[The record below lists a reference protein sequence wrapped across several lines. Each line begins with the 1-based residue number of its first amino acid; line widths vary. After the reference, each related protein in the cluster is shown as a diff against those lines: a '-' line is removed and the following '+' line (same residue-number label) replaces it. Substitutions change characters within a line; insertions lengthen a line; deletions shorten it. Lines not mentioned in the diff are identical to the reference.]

1 MLKEIC
7 NVLQKLKLEESN
19 VITSLSLAALCPVL
33 PQGEGREKRGER
45 REEKREKE
53 MGEVKKELASKLAK
67 FSPSLQ
73 PVKDLLGEVAVALK
87 NNGYGVKVCEVR
99 SEWRSIVGSSE
110 PELHIPFE
118 VGLFWDPVFNVPFIP
133 GTSIKG
139 AVRSAFEELLARDLM
154 SSNIPEKEIKERVE
168 EEVKRVFGAGG
179 VSAGLVGFTDAYP
192 VSAEE
197 RLLEPDVVTPHYP
210 GKRDELEAEPTPN
223 VFVTIARGVTFRFYV
238 FYVPRGGIPGRREV
252 GDGLRFAEKLDQSS
266 GRSDLLL
273 GNLADQWVDDLG
285 LNVVPLVDRAILYA
299 FAKGVGAKTSVGYS
313 RFAVVRYEEYRGS

>member
-1 MLKEIC
+1 MLEEIC

-19 VITSLSLAALCPVL
+19 VITSLSLAALCSVL
-33 PQGEGREKRGER
+33 PQGGGREGREKK
-45 REEKREKE
+45 EK
-53 MGEVKKELASKLAK
+53 MGEVKKELASKLAS

-73 PVKDLLGEVAVALK
+73 PVKDLLDEVAAALK
-87 NNGYGVKVCEVR
+87 NNGFGVKVCEVR

-139 AVRSAFEELLARDLM
+139 AVRGAFEELLARDLM
-154 SSNIPEKEIKERVE
+154 SSNIPEGEIQRRVE

-210 GKRDELEAEPTPN
+210 GKRNELEAEPTPN

-238 FYVPRGGIPGRREV
+238 FYVPRGGIPGRRK
-252 GDGLRFAEKLDQSS
+252 GGLRFAEKLDQSS

-273 GNLADQWVDDLG
+273 GNLADQWVDALG
-285 LNVVPLVDRAILYA
+285 LNVVPLLDRAILYA

>member
-1 MLKEIC
+1 
-7 NVLQKLKLEESN
+7 LEESN
-19 VITSLSLAALCPVL
+19 VITSLSLAALCSVL

-73 PVKDLLGEVAVALK
+73 PVKDLLEEVAVALK

-118 VGLFWDPVFNVPFIP
+118 VGLFWDPIFNVPFIP

-139 AVRSAFEELLARDLM
+139 AVRSAFEELLARDSA
-154 SSNIPEKEIKERVE
+154 SSNISKDAD
-168 EEVKRVFGAGG
+168 RVFGAGG

-192 VSAEE
+192 VSTEE

-210 GKRDELEAEPTPN
+210 GKPNELEAEPTPN

-238 FYVPRGGIPGRREV
+238 FYVPRGGIPGRRE
-252 GDGLRFAEKLDQSS
+252 GGLRFAEKLDQSS

-273 GNLADQWVDDLG
+273 GNLADQWVDALG
-285 LNVVPLVDRAILYA
+285 LNVVPLLDRAILYA

>member
-1 MLKEIC
+1 
-7 NVLQKLKLEESN
+7 LEESN
-19 VITSLSLAALCPVL
+19 VITSLSLAALCSVL
-33 PQGEGREKRGER
+33 PQGEEREKRGDRRER
-45 REEKREKE
+45 RGEKKRGKE

-67 FSPSLQ
+67 FSPSSQ
-73 PVKDLLGEVAVALK
+73 PVKDLLEEVAVALK

-118 VGLFWDPVFNVPFIP
+118 VGLFWDPVFNVPFVP

-139 AVRSAFEELLARDLM
+139 AVRSAFRELLARDLM
-154 SSNIPEKEIKERVE
+154 SSNIPVNEIRERVE
-168 EEVKRVFGAGG
+168 EEAKRVFGAGG

-210 GKRDELEAEPTPN
+210 GKRNELEAEPTPN

-238 FYVPRGGIPGRREV
+238 FYVPRGGIPGRRK
-252 GDGLRFAEKLDQSS
+252 GGLRFAEKLDQSS

-273 GNLADQWVDDLG
+273 GNLADQWVDALG
-285 LNVVPLVDRAILYA
+285 LNVVPLLDRAILYA

>member
-1 MLKEIC
+1 VVRIVMLIDKLYSLTGNYLENLRKIAAE
-7 NVLQKLKLEESN
+7 VSIPSLIAFSALQLLYSSVARLRDYKL
-19 VITSLSLAALCPVL
+19 
-33 PQGEGREKRGER
+33 
-45 REEKREKE
+45 
-53 MGEVKKELASKLAK
+53 GEVKKEVAAKLAG
-67 FSPSLQ
+67 FLADLRY
-73 PVKDLLGEVAVALK
+73 VKSYTEEVGNALRS
-87 NNGYGVKVCEVR
+87 NGYGVKVCEVR

-139 AVRSAFEELLARDLM
+139 AVRSAFRELLARDLM
-154 SSNIPEKEIKERVE
+154 SSNIPVNEIRERVE
-168 EEVKRVFGAGG
+168 EEAERVFGAGG

-210 GKRDELEAEPTPN
+210 GKRNELEAEPTPN

-238 FYVPRGGIPGRREV
+238 FYVPRGDIPGRRK
-252 GDGLRFAEKLDQSS
+252 GGLRFAEKLDQSS

-273 GNLADQWVDDLG
+273 GNLADQWVDALG
-285 LNVVPLVDRAILYA
+285 LNVVPLLDRAILYA